1 MKFRIAFLALLVFSL
16 TSCLKTQT
24 EGVQVLNSD
33 KFEQKLQ
40 DSDIQLVDVRTPAEF
55 ADGHLPNAINVN
67 VMDDNFDAEMAK
79 LDKEKPVMVYCKSG
93 GRSAKA
99 ASKLKVQGFKNI
111 SDLDGGITSWKQADK
126 PIEN

>member
-16 TSCLKTQT
+16 TSCLKTKT
-24 EGVQVLNSD
+24 DGVEVLNSD

-40 DSDIQLVDVRTPAEF
+40 VADIQLVDVRTPEEF

-67 VMDDNFDAEMAK
+67 IMGDDFDTEMAK
-79 LDKEKPVMVYCKSG
+79 LDKDKPIMVYCKSG

-111 SDLDGGITSWKQADK
+111 SDLEGGITSWKQADK
-126 PIEN
+126 PIVN

>member
-1 MKFRIAFLALLVFSL
+1 MKFRIVFLALLVFSL

-67 VMDDNFDAEMAK
+67 VMDDDFDAEMAK

-111 SDLDGGITSWKQADK
+111 TDLDGGITSWKQAEK

>member
-1 MKFRIAFLALLVFSL
+1 MKFKIAFLALLVFSL
-16 TSCLKTQT
+16 TSCLKTKT
-24 EGVQVLNSD
+24 EGVELLNSD

-40 DSDIQLVDVRTPAEF
+40 DADIQLVDVRTPQEF
-55 ADGHLPNAINVN
+55 AAGHLPNAININ
-67 VMDDNFDAEMAK
+67 VMGNNFDIEMAK

-111 SDLDGGITSWKQADK
+111 SDLDGGITSWKQAEK

>member
-1 MKFRIAFLALLVFSL
+1 MKFKIAFLALVVFSL
-16 TSCLKTQT
+16 VSCLKTKT
-24 EGVQVLNSD
+24 DGVELLNSD
-33 KFEQKLQ
+33 KFKQKL
-40 DSDIQLVDVRTPAEF
+40 DVENVQLVDVRTPEEF
-55 ADGHLPNAINVN
+55 AEGHLPNAINVN